1 MMGYPDYGLHPQFT
15 IGPITVGSQQ
25 SVPITTHT
33 VTGGGNTLTP
43 QTVTGGGGTLTP
55 RTVTG
60 GPTFTPVTPRT
71 VTPVTPRTVTPI
83 TPGTFPTF
91 RAAGLDD
98 YGGLGGYGGYGYGGY
113 DDLSGVAPQFTIGPI
128 TVGSQQSVPITTHT
142 VTGGGNTLTPQTVT
156 GGGGTLTPRTVTGGP
171 TFTPVT
177 PRTVTPV
184 TPRTVTP
191 ITPGTFPTFRAAGL
205 DDYGGLGGYGGYGYG
220 GYDDLGGVAPQ
231 FTIGPITV
239 GSQQSVPIT
248 THTVTGGGNTL
259 TPQTV
264 TGGGGTLTPRTVTGG
279 PTFTPV
285 TPRTVTPVTPRTVTP
300 ITPGTFPT
308 FRAAGL
314 DDYGGL
320 GGYGGYGYGG
330 YDDLSGVAPQF
341 TIGPIT
347 VGSQQSVPITTHTVT
362 GGGNTLTPQTVTGGG
377 GTLTPRTVT
386 GGPAFTPVTPRTVTP
401 VTPRTVTPITPGTFP
416 TFRAAGLDDYG
427 GLGGY
432 GGYGYGGYDDLSGV
446 APQFTI
452 GPITVGSQQSVPITT
467 HTVTGGGNTLT
478 PQTVTGGGGTLT
490 PRTVTGGPTFT
501 PVTPRTVTPVT
512 PRTVTPITPGTFP
525 TFRAAGL
532 DDYGGL
538 GGYGGYGYGG
548 YDDLSG
554 VAPQF
559 TIGPITVG
567 SQQSV
572 PITTHTVTGGGN
584 TLTPQTVTGGGGTLT
599 PRTVT
604 GGPTFTPV
612 TPRTVTPVTPRT
624 VTPITPGTF
633 PTFRAA
639 GLDDLGGLDPYGAY
653 GGYGGYGG
661 YDDLS
666 GVAPQATLP
675 TLPQTTPQFGYG
687 PAPQFTIGPI
697 TVGSRQSLPFTQ
709 TVSVTPG
716 TFTPGF
722 SLNTFGITR

>member
-205 DDYGGLGGYGGYGYG
+205 DDL
-220 GYDDLGGVAPQ
+220 
-231 FTIGPITV
+231 
-239 GSQQSVPIT
+239 
-248 THTVTGGGNTL
+248 
-259 TPQTV
+259 
-264 TGGGGTLTPRTVTGG
+264 
-279 PTFTPV
+279 
-285 TPRTVTPVTPRTVTP
+285 
-300 ITPGTFPT
+300 
-308 FRAAGL
+308 
-314 DDYGGL
+314 GGL

-362 GGGNTLTPQTVTGGG
+362 GGGNTADAADHHRRRHLHTGDASHRDARHATHGNAGHPAHRDPDHPRHLPDLPRRRAGRLRRPGGTAVTG
-377 GTLTPRTVT
+377 TAAMTTS
-386 GGPAFTPVTPRTVTP
+386 
-401 VTPRTVTPITPGTFP
+401 
-416 TFRAAGLDDYG
+416 AGLRRSSP
-427 GLGGY
+427 
-432 GGYGYGGYDDLSGV
+432 SGRSPL
-446 APQFTI
+446 ARSRACRSP
-452 GPITVGSQQSVPITT
+452 
-467 HTVTGGGNTLT
+467 
-478 PQTVTGGGGTLT
+478 
-490 PRTVTGGPTFT
+490 PT
-501 PVTPRTVTPVT
+501 R
-512 PRTVTPITPGTFP
+512 
-525 TFRAAGL
+525 
-532 DDYGGL
+532 
-538 GGYGGYGYGG
+538 
-548 YDDLSG
+548 
-554 VAPQF
+554 
-559 TIGPITVG
+559 
-567 SQQSV
+567 
-572 PITTHTVTGGGN
+572 
-584 TLTPQTVTGGGGTLT
+584 
-599 PRTVT
+599 
-604 GGPTFTPV
+604 
-612 TPRTVTPVTPRT
+612 
-624 VTPITPGTF
+624 
-633 PTFRAA
+633 
-639 GLDDLGGLDPYGAY
+639 
-653 GGYGGYGG
+653 
-661 YDDLS
+661 
-666 GVAPQATLP
+666 
-675 TLPQTTPQFGYG
+675 
-687 PAPQFTIGPI
+687 
-697 TVGSRQSLPFTQ
+697 
-709 TVSVTPG
+709 
-716 TFTPGF
+716 
-722 SLNTFGITR
+722 